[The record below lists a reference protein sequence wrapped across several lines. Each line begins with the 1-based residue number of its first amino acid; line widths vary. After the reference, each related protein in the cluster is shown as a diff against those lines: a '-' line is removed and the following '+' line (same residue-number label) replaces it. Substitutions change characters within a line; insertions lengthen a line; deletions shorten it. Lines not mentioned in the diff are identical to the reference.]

1 MLQIETCTPE
11 CGLIRPSLVGVAK
24 GVTHC
29 GAESPSLRDP
39 NTWSIEISK
48 NLLYKLQR
56 RSPFTASKFKILVC
70 TTNLTG

>member
-1 MLQIETCTPE
+1 MLQIVTFTPE
-11 CGLIRPSLVGVAK
+11 CGLIRRSLVGVAK

-29 GAESPSLRDP
+29 AAESPSIRNP
-39 NTWSIEISK
+39 NTWSIKISK

-70 TTNLTG
+70 ITSLTG